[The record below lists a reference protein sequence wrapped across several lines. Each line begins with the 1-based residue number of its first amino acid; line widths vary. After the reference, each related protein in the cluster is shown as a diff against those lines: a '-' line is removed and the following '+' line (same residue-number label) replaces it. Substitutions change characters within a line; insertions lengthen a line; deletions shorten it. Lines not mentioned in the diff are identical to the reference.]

1 MSAFLIYII
10 KWAICLAVLYIP
22 FTLLLRK
29 ETFASLNRLLLLGT
43 VAVSALL
50 PWAEIHFTVMVEA
63 PANIVAGNNIAK
75 TVLQGTATAI
85 EWEKII
91 VAIYLAGAVLTILG
105 TARGITKAIT
115 AIRCGTLWTEQ
126 RGKATIHCHANAV
139 APFSW
144 FNHIVISES
153 DYNECGK
160 EIILHEEGHILHRH
174 SLDILLLAAV
184 RAFQWFNPFIYML
197 ENDIKEIHEYEAD
210 RYVMEHSDNA
220 RDYQLLI
227 LKKAANNAGT
237 QLINRFSQSSVR
249 KRIAMMARKES
260 DRARLAK
267 WLYLIPAASLLL
279 LLFAKPQYV
288 YSHKEAAPAITVADT
303 KEEIAP
309 VASPQTTAPPVPAP
323 AKKEKR
329 TTAATMAIQQTADTI
344 TAVAPVTTE
353 EAATTATT
361 PQESVTG
368 KRYASETYYGYM
380 SLHDND
386 KAPGIAR
393 NDIRRCS
400 VRASFITDN
409 NGQAGDIAIKG
420 CDISFN
426 INNESI
432 ADNIELIRSTMIASA
447 KEYIKQKEW
456 ASAIID
462 GEKANTIY
470 DAHIIY
476 RHGKAETEQSGNRPM
491 LVGSTPI
498 N

>member
-1 MSAFLIYII
+1 M
-10 KWAICLAVLYIP
+10 LYIP

-63 PANIVAGNNIAK
+63 PANIVAGNNLAT
-75 TVLQGTATAI
+75 TVLQETATAI
-85 EWEKII
+85 EWENII
-91 VAIYLAGAVLTILG
+91 VAIYLAGTAFTLLG

-115 AIRCGTLWTEQ
+115 AIKRGTLWTEQ

-184 RAFQWFNPFIYML
+184 KAFQWFNPFIYML

-210 RYVMEHSDNA
+210 RYVMEHCDNA

-227 LKKAANNAGT
+227 LKKATNNVGT

-260 DRARLAK
+260 DRAKLAK

-288 YSHKEAAPAITVADT
+288 YSHKERAAIITTADAN
-303 KEEIAP
+303 EEFAP
-309 VASPQTTAPPVPAP
+309 IASPRTTAPAAPAP
-323 AKKEKR
+323 AKKKKR
-329 TTAATMAIQQTADTI
+329 TTAVTIALQQPTDTI
-344 TAVAPVTTE
+344 TAVVPAATE
-353 EAATTATT
+353 EATTPATT
-361 PQESVTG
+361 PQESITA

-380 SLHDND
+380 NLHDND
-386 KAPGIAR
+386 TASGIAK
-393 NDIRRCS
+393 NGIRRCS

-409 NGQAGDIAIKG
+409 NGQAGNIAIKG

-426 INNESI
+426 TNDESI
-432 ADNIELIRSTMIASA
+432 ADNIELIRSAMIASA
-447 KEYIKQKEW
+447 EEYIKQKEW
-456 ASAIID
+456 DSAIID

-476 RHGKAETEQSGNRPM
+476 RHGKAETEQKGSRPM